1 MPIEEKIEDIKKE
14 DEVEEVEATYEK
26 DMYATIEEAEERAK
40 EMGGKGSHEM
50 KAIVEEDKEII
61 AYMPFPNHEAYEAA
75 LEEEEGRKQDKDVA
89 DEEVKENSQVNN
101 LDCDCEDTKAECDC
115 EKTETTANNHAVETT
130 FNLEGVEIFST
141 GVWNGDKY
149 TQEDLDNMVNN
160 FSETGFQ
167 PPLKLGHN
175 EEQPEMLDGEPA
187 LGFVDRI
194 YTEGNKLLAN
204 FSSLPKKVYE
214 AIKRGNYKRVSSEI
228 YWNFKNNGQVLD
240 RVLKAVALLGSEIPA
255 VTNLEAIEGLYAK
268 AVGEGTIKKHY
279 DNKESELMI
288 EEQQSVSLK
297 EYQDLQNKV
306 IELEGDK
313 VKAIETLEQSR
324 REQKQSTIK
333 AFISDM
339 KEEGRILPSF
349 ETEISALM
357 ESSSDEKVYSYTLD
371 EKTVELSQFELVQ
384 NVFSKMPK
392 LINFAEVSVDGEF
405 IIERKP
411 YTNAG
416 EEVDRR
422 TKLVIEKGL
431 AKDYKEG
438 LEVVFT
444 DDSQLK
450 ADYLNAK

>member
-1 MPIEEKIEDIKKE
+1 
-14 DEVEEVEATYEK
+14 
-26 DMYATIEEAEERAK
+26 
-40 EMGGKGSHEM
+40 
-50 KAIVEEDKEII
+50 
-61 AYMPFPNHEAYEAA
+61 
-75 LEEEEGRKQDKDVA
+75 
-89 DEEVKENSQVNN
+89 
-101 LDCDCEDTKAECDC
+101 
-115 EKTETTANNHAVETT
+115 
-130 FNLEGVEIFST
+130 
-141 GVWNGDKY
+141 
-149 TQEDLDNMVNN
+149 MVSN

-187 LGFVDRI
+187 LGFVDTI

-288 EEQQSVSLK
+288 EETQSVSLK
-297 EYQDLQNKV
+297 EYQELQDKV
-306 IELEGDK
+306 TELEGEK

-324 REQKQSTIK
+324 REQKESTMK

-339 KEEGRILPSF
+339 KEEGKILPSF

-371 EKTVELSQFELVQ
+371 EKTVELSQFELIQ

-411 YTNAG
+411 YTDAG

-444 DDSQLK
+444 DDTQLK
-450 ADYLNAK
+450 ADYLNTK